1 MDKVNKSVV
10 IIGSE
15 GFIGRNLVNQC
26 LLEGFNVIGIDKV
39 HRFKNVL
46 KNYSLIQSCVNEFD
60 FSSLINHNIEFIY
73 HLAARTDLNGN
84 DIGDYMI
91 NFTFSEKLINFSN
104 KSKAKFIYFSSQ
116 LVNKYGVE
124 NCSFYNSDNFYGASK
139 ALGESAVI
147 NKFNNYRIVR
157 PSSVW
162 GPHMKKPY
170 SEFFS
175 LAYRIGFV
183 INSNL
188 FDVQKS
194 FYYVGNCFSDTITNS
209 TKLMYLT
216 NQPMLLSDWMNCVG
230 SQGRYKEIKINKFLM
245 HFLFKL
251 GWSLRVPALNKR
263 RFINMT
269 TSTNIIDF
277 IHLSSI
283 EFNKGMN
290 ETWINFKNNK

>member
-1 MDKVNKSVV
+1 MDKVNKSII

-15 GFIGRNLVNQC
+15 GFIGRNLVIQA
-26 LLEGFNVIGIDKV
+26 LAAGYHVIGIDKF
-39 HRFKNVL
+39 HRFKDELV
-46 KNYSLIQSCVNEFD
+46 NYTLFKSCVNEFD
-60 FSSLINHNIEFIY
+60 FSSLVNYDIVIIY

-91 NFTFSEKLINFSN
+91 NFTFSESLINFSN

-124 NCSFYNSDNFYGASK
+124 DCKFYNSDNFYGASK
-139 ALGESAVI
+139 ALGESEVM

-175 LAYRIGFV
+175 LAYRLGFV

-188 FDVQKS
+188 FDVPKS
-194 FYYVGNCFSDTITNS
+194 FYYVGNCLIDTVNNN

-216 NQPMLLSDWMNCVG
+216 NQSILLSSWMRAVAVEGGYN
-230 SQGRYKEIKINKFLM
+230 QIKINKLLM
-245 HFLFKL
+245 SFLFML
-251 GWSLRVPALNKR
+251 GWSFRLPALNKR

-269 TSTNIIDF
+269 TSTKIKEF
-277 IHLSSI
+277 IHLSDSD
-283 EFNKGMN
+283 FNKGIN
-290 ETWINFKNNK
+290 ETWSNFKKQ